1 MAMSYKQ
8 GLHPRFDLGAL
19 RQIVKASVKST
30 PPPAGF
36 DPLTASQD
44 DLKKFAFPV
53 RPDRKRQPAEYA
65 FWQRMFAEQ
74 LAFQEFDFDLFP
86 PIVTQARGFS
96 GQSPR
101 RQTSPNWSGAYITP
115 RDGTVFSAI
124 WAEFQV
130 PTPNPP
136 PGGGPS
142 DDDRS
147 STWIGFDGQR
157 RYYMSTLPQFGT
169 AQDIKLNAGVPVRS
183 FYAWWQWWVRDLN
196 GQAFPIKL
204 TAPAIHAGDLIMCY
218 MQVASDRARVSFM
231 MKNVTTR
238 RFVHFFQDPPQPG
251 WGQPFKVS
259 GATAEWV
266 TERPAIPPNPFPQPL
281 PDYGTVDFRDCGATA
296 VNMRTGATVERSLSG
311 AKLIDM
317 YVVRQ
322 NPERTVKI
330 SIPMQLDTTEF
341 LTEFQ

>member
-1 MAMSYKQ
+1 MSYEQ
-8 GLHPRFDLGAL
+8 GARPKFDIEVL
-19 RQIVKASVKST
+19 RKIVKASVKST
-30 PPPAGF
+30 PPPPGF
-36 DPLTASQD
+36 DPLTASQA
-44 DLKKFAFPV
+44 DLKQFAFPV
-53 RPDRKRQPAEYA
+53 RPDRKLQPAEYA
-65 FWQRMFAEQ
+65 FWQKMFAEQ
-74 LAFQEFDFDLFP
+74 LAFQEFDFDLFTSV
-86 PIVTQARGFS
+86 VTQARGFS

-136 PGGGPS
+136 PGGAPG

-169 AQDIKLNAGVPVRS
+169 AQDIELNAGIPVRS

-204 TAPAIHAGDLIMCY
+204 TAPAIHPGDLIMCY

-238 RFVHFFQDPPQPG
+238 RFVHFYQDPPQPG
-251 WGQPFKVS
+251 WGLPFKVS

-266 TERPAIPPNPFPQPL
+266 MERPAIPPNPNPTPL
-281 PDYGTVDFRDCGATA
+281 PDYGTVDFHGCGATA
-296 VNMRTGATVERSLSG
+296 INMQTGAIVERSLSG

-317 YVVRQ
+317 YIVRQ
-322 NPERTVKI
+322 DPQRTVKI
-330 SIPMQLDTTEF
+330 SIPRQLDTTEF